1 MASEFLYI
9 TGSSISEVQ
18 SLIAPYIAL
27 GYNVVGSITEV
38 LGMYTQGIEK
48 IENDPGTVNDYMGVL
63 ASSEVL
69 GMYTQGI
76 EKIEND
82 PGTVNDYMGVLA
94 SYNYSD
100 GINRGNNIEML
111 SKNFRQQYGTIG
123 NPTSS
128 LLTSAELTAY
138 NGE

>member
-27 GYNVVGSITEV
+27 GYNVVGSIT
-38 LGMYTQGIEK
+38 
-48 IENDPGTVNDYMGVL
+48 
-63 ASSEVL
+63 EVL

>member
-18 SLIAPYIAL
+18 SLIAPYITL

-48 IENDPGTVNDYMGVL
+48 IENDPATVNDYMG
-63 ASSEVL
+63 
-69 GMYTQGI
+69 I
-76 EKIEND
+76 
-82 PGTVNDYMGVLA
+82 LA

-100 GINRGNNIEML
+100 GINRGNNTEML
-111 SKNFRQQYGTIG
+111 SKNYRREAGIIG
-123 NPTSS
+123 NDITSS
-128 LLTSAELTAY
+128 LLTSAEITAY
-138 NGE
+138 YGE